1 MPAHAAKVLR
11 LPSTNEVVDLD
22 DGPAT
27 IALCQRAIRS
37 STFKYQDIAQRAG
50 VCSQTV
56 ANIAYGDTK
65 FPRMSSVVRILMAL
79 DWRIFASKNPR

>member
-1 MPAHAAKVLR
+1 MVAAAKVLR
-11 LPSTNEVVDLD
+11 LPSSSEVVDLD

-37 STFKYQDIAQRAG
+37 SHLKFGEVATRAG
-50 VCSQTV
+50 VCNQTV

-65 FPRMSSVVRILMAL
+65 SPRMSTVVRILMVL
-79 DWRIFASKNPR
+79 GWTIQASKGR

>member
-1 MPAHAAKVLR
+1 VPAAAKVLK
-11 LPSTNEVVDLD
+11 LPNSFETVDLD

-37 STFKYQDIAQRAG
+37 THHKFGVVAQMAG
-50 VCSQTV
+50 VCQQTI

-65 FPRMSSVVRILMAL
+65 SPRMSTVVRILMAL
-79 DWRIFASKNPR
+79 GWTISASKNGR